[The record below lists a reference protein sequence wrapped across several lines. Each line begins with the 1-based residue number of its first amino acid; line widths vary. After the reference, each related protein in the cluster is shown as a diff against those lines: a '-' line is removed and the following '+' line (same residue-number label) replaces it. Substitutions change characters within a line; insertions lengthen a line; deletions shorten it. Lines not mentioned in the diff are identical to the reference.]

1 MPRISGGTGGSGPAP
16 SIVKFTV
23 AGAVTVAAG
32 TERVRFPSAATI
44 VAVSTSI
51 NTAPTGATLIVD
63 VNKNGTTVFT
73 TQANRPT
80 IAISGNA
87 SSNATPDVTTIAAGD
102 YLSVDVD
109 QVGSTIAGSNLVVEV
124 LVLIATA
131 GGSVPT
137 TNAGGVLSGTYPS
150 PDFAVDMATQAEL
163 DAVSTVA
170 SGAIPKSLVDAA
182 GDLLVGSA
190 DNTVARLAKGTDG
203 QVLKMASGAVAWGTD
218 LNTGGGGGGTLP
230 TDNTDGQILGSV
242 GTTATWLDVDTAVSA
257 SDIPYS
263 ASGTIAATDVGAA
276 IAEAA
281 SDATQ
286 KATLTTKGD
295 LYVATGAG
303 TVVRVGVGSNN
314 DVLTADS
321 AQTAGL
327 KWAAGG
333 GGGGAAGVHP
343 AMALGLKT
351 WNHDPLLCDDSVIQN
366 GGVLIVGAIVV
377 PYDDTY
383 TGIAALAKTAGSG
396 LTVAYGALWDVT
408 GATRVAKTAS
418 QTATWNSTGY
428 KKAAFSGAP
437 VSLTAGVYL
446 FGLLTNGTTATEWR
460 AKAGLDGTLVNA
472 DRSDPAYRAAYMFP
486 ADDTTTVLTG
496 LNSSQIKTAWVGLY

>member
-1 MPRISGGTGGSGPAP
+1 
-16 SIVKFTV
+16 
-23 AGAVTVAAG
+23 
-32 TERVRFPSAATI
+32 
-44 VAVSTSI
+44 
-51 NTAPTGATLIVD
+51 
-63 VNKNGTTVFT
+63 
-73 TQANRPT
+73 
-80 IAISGNA
+80 
-87 SSNATPDVTTIAAGD
+87 
-102 YLSVDVD
+102 
-109 QVGSTIAGSNLVVEV
+109 
-124 LVLIATA
+124 
-131 GGSVPT
+131 
-137 TNAGGVLSGTYPS
+137 
-150 PDFAVDMATQAEL
+150 MATQAEL
-163 DAVSTVA
+163 DTVSTVA

-190 DNTVARLAKGTDG
+190 DNTVTRLAKGTDG
-203 QVLKMASGAVAWGTD
+203 QVLKMASGSVAWGTD